1 MLSLSRNLFD
11 DLFSVHR
18 ELDDFFERTWG
29 PFDRSLPAFAGKLTG
44 FNPEVDCYNKDGNLV
59 YRLAIPGVDPKNVDL
74 TIADGQVT
82 VKGERAEPAELKDEK
97 WLIQEFRY
105 GRFERSFNLPEG
117 VDIDKVSATF
127 NSGVLEITIPAGK
140 AQLPRRIE
148 IRQLAAGD
156 PKVSQKASV

>member
-18 ELDDFFERTWG
+18 ELDSFFERTWG

-44 FNPEVDCYNKDGNLV
+44 FNPEVDCYNKNGNLV
-59 YRLAIPGVDPKNVDL
+59 YRLAIPGVDPKDVDL

-82 VKGERAEPAELKDEK
+82 VKGERTEPAELKDET

-117 VDIDKVSATF
+117 VDVDKVSATF

-148 IRQLAAGD
+148 IKQLAAGD
-156 PKVSQKASV
+156 PKVLQKASV